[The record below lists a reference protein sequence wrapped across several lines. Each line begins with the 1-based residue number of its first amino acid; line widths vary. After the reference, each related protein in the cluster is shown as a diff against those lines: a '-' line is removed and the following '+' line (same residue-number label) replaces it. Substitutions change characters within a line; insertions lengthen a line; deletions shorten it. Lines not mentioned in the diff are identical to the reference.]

1 MNNNFYIILLTGPAG
16 SGKDTLFN
24 ILYEIYNHDFHIVKL
39 AFGDSLKIIT
49 SHLTKLFTNI
59 NFNINDMNNLEY
71 KEKEINNIKLY
82 INNNQETFTIRKAL
96 QFIGTDIMRKYIDDN
111 IFVNVI
117 INKIN
122 SLLNQNFNKKTIIIL
137 TDLRF
142 PNEQSELYNFSKKF
156 DINIKTF
163 LIHRDNINISNH
175 LSENLF
181 NKLHIDFVI
190 NNNSSIYNLK
200 KFILDNNIFDIL

>member
-16 SGKDTLFN
+16 SGKDTLYN
-24 ILYEIYNHDFHIVKL
+24 ILYQIYNIDFHIVKF

-49 SHLTKLFTNI
+49 SHLTKLFTNKYF
-59 NFNINDMNNLEY
+59 NFDDMNNLEF
-71 KEKEINNIKLY
+71 KEKEIDDINLY
-82 INNNQETFTIRKAL
+82 IDNYQQTFTIRKAL
-96 QFIGTDIMRKYIDDN
+96 QYIGTDIMRKHIDDN

-122 SLLNQNFNKKTIIIL
+122 LLLHQNFNKKTIIII

-156 DINIKTF
+156 DISIKTI

-181 NKLHIDFVI
+181 NQLDIDIII
-190 NNNSSIYNLK
+190 NNNSSLSNLK
-200 KFILDNNIFDIL
+200 KFILDNNIIDFL